1 MLECPKKN
9 SLFYVTCLIFV
20 SLVFGCV
27 QREPEVAIDQ
37 DRALQV
43 MRSRILSEPVLFERL
58 EYNPTSEAVVEK
70 WIDPAIKKGI
80 EQRNFG
86 HWPRTESEAI
96 RLATLVQG
104 SAWRAVLDAP
114 EGRAL
119 IEQQMQK
126 YWDNPKIEVSA
137 QQDSVEMDLGVTPG
151 VIEMTSRGYYS
162 IQKSD
167 FERDAALIP
176 SELVRRL
183 RLLQE
188 MYPMVNGWR
197 VTVIIRPYIARQH
210 PITYEYRQT
219 DDRLFVYSN
228 QEVYYS
234 PERLE
239 RNLDRLLN
247 GQSPIQTR
255 DMKILPKQRVGKPY
269 VLD

>member
-1 MLECPKKN
+1 MSECHRKN
-9 SLFYVTCLIFV
+9 SIVSVTCLIFV
-20 SLVFGCV
+20 SLVFGCA
-27 QREPEVAIDQ
+27 QREAEVAIDQ

-43 MRSRILSEPVLFERL
+43 IRSQILLEPALFERL

-86 HWPRTESEAI
+86 NWPRTESEAT
-96 RLATLVQG
+96 RLATLIQG

-119 IEQQMQK
+119 IEQQMKK
-126 YWDNPKIEVSA
+126 YWDNPKIELSA
-137 QQDSVEMDLGVTPG
+137 QPDSVEMDLGVTPG
-151 VIEMTSRGYYS
+151 EIEMTSRGYYS

-167 FERDAALIP
+167 FEKDAALIP

-183 RLLQE
+183 KLLQE
-188 MYPMVNGWR
+188 MYPMATRWR
-197 VTVIIRPYIARQH
+197 VNVIIWPYIARQH
-210 PITYEYRQT
+210 PITYEYRQAE
-219 DDRLFVYSN
+219 DRLFVYSH

-255 DMKILPKQRVGKPY
+255 DMKILPKQRVGQPF